1 MKDKLND
8 TQGQK
13 TKKPVARKLL
23 LKLLSSRENIQ
34 MNAAAAVRVG
44 ALFGISENNIRVTL
58 NRLHSA
64 KLLNVVERG
73 YYQLGPSGKQFADE
87 ISQWRFAEQH
97 LVPWQS
103 DWIVVQATMLSKSD
117 KKQQRIN
124 DRALKLLGMKALSS
138 GMYIRPNNMRGGAAY
153 VRNKLQNLGLSE
165 KVFVYRATDFDKTT
179 HNSASALWRVKS
191 LTASYQQGI
200 TSLTQSL
207 QKIPAL
213 SLDDATKE
221 TFEIGDNA
229 LRNLVFDPLLPEPLI
244 DVALRQQYRALVE
257 QYDDVGAGIWNT
269 FLNSTP

>member
-1 MKDKLND
+1 MQK
-8 TQGQK
+8 QK

-87 ISQWRFAEQH
+87 ICQWRFAEQH
-97 LVPWQS
+97 LIPWQS

-117 KKQQRIN
+117 KKQQRTN
-124 DRALKLLGMKALSS
+124 DRALKLLGMKALST
-138 GMYIRPNNMRGGAAY
+138 GMFIRPNNVSGGAEY
-153 VRNKLQNLGLSE
+153 VRGKLHNLGVS
-165 KVFVYRATDFDKTT
+165 KQVFVYRATHFDKAT
-179 HNSASALWRVKS
+179 HDKASALWRVNS
-191 LTASYQQGI
+191 LMESYQQGI
-200 TSLTQSL
+200 ASLTQSL
-207 QKIPAL
+207 KNLP
-213 SLDDATKE
+213 SLTLDKATKE

-269 FLNSTP
+269 FLNSTQ